1 MAQRFGGK
9 YSPDPQRRGDAD
21 ERRAAHGHTGGQT
34 GPGAPQGPEGP
45 HRFDGKRPIRK
56 GARVNFFFFI
66 SLTMLI
72 PAFSGGPEALFPG
85 LGATGLLL
93 LSAWLT
99 REGTRAHQEYDDRRI
114 ARRPA
119 IPRKIFGAVLTG
131 AALALAAS
139 ISQPGLLPLAFGAV
153 GGLLH
158 LAAFGPDPLRDK
170 GAEGIDSFQT
180 DRVARAVDEAE
191 RLVAGMKD
199 AILRANDRMLESR
212 VDRFADTARAM
223 FRTIE
228 ADPRDLTSARK
239 YLSVYLAGARDA
251 TVKFADFYA
260 QSRDP
265 KARAD
270 YESLLADLETNFAS
284 RTRALIE
291 DNRTDLDVEIGVLR
305 ERLQREG

>member
-9 YSPDPQRRGDAD
+9 YSPEPQRRGDGD
-21 ERRAAHGHTGGQT
+21 ERRRAQQGQPPATG
-34 GPGAPQGPEGP
+34 GPEGP

-56 GARVNFFFFI
+56 GARLNFFFFV
-66 SLTMLI
+66 SLIMLV
-72 PAFSGGPEALFPG
+72 PAFSGGPDALFPG
-85 LGATGLLL
+85 LGATALLL
-93 LSAWLT
+93 LAAWLT

-119 IPRKIFGAVLTG
+119 IPRKIFGSVLTG

-139 ISQPGLLPLAFGAV
+139 ISQPGLVPLAFGAV

-158 LAAFGPDPLRDK
+158 LAAFGPDPLKDK

-191 RLVAGMKD
+191 RLVTGMKD
-199 AILRANDRMLESR
+199 AILRANDRALESR

-260 QSRDP
+260 QSRDA

-270 YESLLADLETNFAS
+270 YEALLADLETNFAS

-291 DNRTDLDVEIGVLR
+291 DSRTDLDVEIGVLR

>member
-1 MAQRFGGK
+1 MAQRYGGK
-9 YSPDPQRRGDAD
+9 YSPEPQRRGDAD
-21 ERRAAHGHTGGQT
+21 ERRDARNQTVTGG
-34 GPGAPQGPEGP
+34 PQGPEGP
-45 HRFDGKRPIRK
+45 HRFDGKRPARK
-56 GARVNFFFFI
+56 GARVNFLFFV
-66 SLTMLI
+66 SLTLLI
-72 PAFSGGPEALFPG
+72 PAFSGGPDALFPG
-85 LGATGLLL
+85 LGATALLL
-93 LSAWLT
+93 LAAWLT

-119 IPRKIFGAVLTG
+119 IPRKLFASALTA

-139 ISQPGLLPLAFGAV
+139 ISQPGLLPLAFGAA

-158 LAAFGPDPLRDK
+158 LFAFGPDPLKDK
-170 GAEGIDSFQT
+170 GAEGLDTFQT

-265 KARAD
+265 KARED
-270 YESLLADLETNFAS
+270 YEALLSDLETNFAS
-284 RTRALIE
+284 RTRLLIE
-291 DNRTDLDVEIGVLR
+291 DSRTDLDVEIGVLR

>member
-9 YSPDPQRRGDAD
+9 YSPDPERRGDGD
-21 ERRAAHGHTGGQT
+21 ERRAARAQS
-34 GPGAPQGPEGP
+34 GPVAPHGPEGP

-66 SLTMLI
+66 ALTPLI

-158 LAAFGPDPLRDK
+158 LFAFGPDPLRDK

-199 AILRANDRMLESR
+199 AILRANDRALESR

-270 YESLLADLETNFAS
+270 YEALLADLETNFAS

>member
-9 YSPDPQRRGDAD
+9 YSPDPERRGDAD
-21 ERRAAHGHTGGQT
+21 ERRDARKGQPPA
-34 GPGAPQGPEGP
+34 PGGPEGP
-45 HRFDGKRPIRK
+45 NRFDGKRPIRK
-56 GARVNFFFFI
+56 GARVNFFFFV

-72 PAFSGGPEALFPG
+72 PAFSGGPDALFPG
-85 LGATGLLL
+85 LGATALLL

-158 LAAFGPDPLRDK
+158 LFAFGPDPLKDK

-199 AILRANDRMLESR
+199 AILRANDRALESR

-260 QSRDP
+260 QSRDQ
-265 KARAD
+265 KARAE
-270 YESLLADLETNFAS
+270 YEALLADLETNFAS

-291 DNRTDLDVEIGVLR
+291 DSRTDLDVEIGVLR

>member
-9 YSPDPQRRGDAD
+9 YSPEPQRRGDGD
-21 ERRAAHGHTGGQT
+21 ERRRAQQGQPPAM
-34 GPGAPQGPEGP
+34 GGPEGP

-56 GARVNFFFFI
+56 GARLNVFFFV
-66 SLTMLI
+66 SLIMLV
-72 PAFSGGPEALFPG
+72 PAFSGGPDALFPG
-85 LGATGLLL
+85 LGATALLL
-93 LSAWLT
+93 LAAWLT

-119 IPRKIFGAVLTG
+119 IPRKIFGSVLTG

-158 LAAFGPDPLRDK
+158 LAAFGPDPLKDK

-191 RLVAGMKD
+191 RLVTGMKD
-199 AILRANDRMLESR
+199 AILRANDRALESR

-260 QSRDP
+260 QSRDA

-270 YESLLADLETNFAS
+270 YEALLADLETNFAS

-291 DNRTDLDVEIGVLR
+291 DSRTDLDVEIGVLR